1 MKNNSLSRKLK
12 DFISL
17 GLHIM
22 MIEGYKNHFM
32 LTAVKSKKSSEY
44 KETSIEDTLGGLD
57 TSMKGLASSEVS
69 DRIQNYGYNEVEE
82 KRKNPF
88 LQFFRRYWGP
98 MPWLL
103 EVAIILAYFLGHY
116 LESGIILALLTM
128 NAVIGYFQ
136 ERGSQKALESL
147 KKRLAIKAKVLR
159 DGLWI
164 TIEAREIVPG
174 DIIAL
179 ALGDVVPADTKIISG
194 EFSID
199 QSILT
204 GESMPVDARQSSVV
218 YAGSVV
224 KRGEGQGAVINTST
238 NTFFGQTAELV
249 KIAHPKSHQEEI
261 MLAIVR
267 YMLYFGLA
275 ALVLVAIYSVLIG
288 IGVLSIVTFAVI
300 FLMAAVPVALPAVMT
315 IVQSVGATEMVK
327 KGVLVTRLDSI
338 EDAASIDVLCLDK
351 TGTITEN
358 KLSVADIIF
367 FPGYTREDVILISI
381 LASQEVGNDTIDMA
395 VIAYAKSSGIES
407 LKYQRLSFTP
417 FEPSTK
423 RSEAIIQTDGRKFKV
438 TKGAP
443 QIIVSICSGIDEEF
457 KKKIDQLVEDLSRKG
472 YRTLGV
478 ARSEGEGQN
487 NLHLVGLLS
496 LADPPRSDS
505 KQMIEEMKGL
515 GIRPVMLTGDN
526 IAIAREIAKQ
536 VLIGEKIV
544 QISKLKGL
552 SEAEQAKAIEEYDGF
567 AEIYPEDKYKIVK
580 LLQSRKHI
588 VGMTGDGVNDAP
600 ALKQA
605 ELGIAVSNATDVAK
619 ASASVV
625 ITEPGIRVIVEAIKT
640 SRHIYQRMLTW
651 VINKVTKVIQVI
663 GLLTIGFFWV
673 QDTVVSLLGMA
684 LLIFA
689 NDFVTMSLATDN
701 VKFTSNPN
709 KWNVRNITLASL
721 VIGLLL
727 IAEGTIALW
736 IGKNY
741 FHLGIDEL
749 RTFMILLLI
758 FTSQFRIYIVR
769 ERRYFWSSLP
779 GKALI
784 IATVAALVVF
794 TLMGI
799 YGLIVTPLAVY
810 QVLFVLGFSALFTFA
825 IDVPKYLAF
834 RRFGL

>member
-1 MKNNSLSRKLK
+1 M
-12 DFISL
+12 
-17 GLHIM
+17 
-22 MIEGYKNHFM
+22 E
-32 LTAVKSKKSSEY
+32 TAEKSKNASEY
-44 KETSIEDTLGGLD
+44 KEYSIEDTLVNLN
-57 TSMKGLASSEVS
+57 TSMKGLASPEAS
-69 DRIQNYGYNEVEE
+69 DRIQRYGYNEVIE

-103 EVAIILAYFLGHY
+103 EVAIILAYFLRHY
-116 LESGIILALLTM
+116 LEAGIIFALLTM
-128 NAVIGYFQ
+128 NAIIGYIQ
-136 ERGSQKALESL
+136 ERGSHRALESL

-159 DGLWI
+159 DGNWK
-164 TIEAREIVPG
+164 TTDAREIVPG

-179 ALGDVVPADTKIISG
+179 ALGDVVPADTKISNG

-199 QSILT
+199 QSVLT
-204 GESMPVDARQSSVV
+204 GESMPVEARQSGVV
-218 YAGSVV
+218 YSGSIV
-224 KRGEGQGAVINTST
+224 KRGEGQGIVVNTGM
-238 NTFFGQTAELV
+238 NTYFGKTAELV
-249 KIAHPKSHQEEI
+249 RIANPKSHQEEI

-275 ALVLVAIYSVLIG
+275 ALVLVAIYAVLIG

-300 FLMAAVPVALPAVMT
+300 FLMGAVPVALPAVMT

-358 KLSVADIIF
+358 KLSVADIIPF
-367 FPGYTREDVILISI
+367 SGYTREDVILTSYM
-381 LASQEVGNDTIDMA
+381 ASQEIGNDTIDLA
-395 VIAYAKSSGIES
+395 VIAYARSSGIGS
-407 LKYQRLSFTP
+407 IKYLQISFTP

-423 RSEAIIQTDGRKFKV
+423 RSEAIVREGDKQFKA
-438 TKGAP
+438 TKGAA
-443 QIIVSICSGIDEEF
+443 QVIVSICSGIDEEF
-457 KKKIDQLVEDLSRKG
+457 KGKIEQMVEDLSRKG

-478 ARSEGEGQN
+478 ARSEGADQS
-487 NLHLVGLLS
+487 NLHMVGLLS
-496 LADPPRSDS
+496 LDDPPRSDS
-505 KQMIEEMKGL
+505 KEMIEEMKGL

-526 IAIAREIAKQ
+526 IAIAREIARQ
-536 VLIGEKIV
+536 VSIGDKIV
-544 QISKLKGL
+544 QIDKLKGL

-580 LLQSRKHI
+580 LLQSRKHL

-605 ELGIAVSNATDVAK
+605 EMGIAVSSATDVAK

-625 ITEPGIRVIVEAIKT
+625 ITEPGIRVIVDAVKT

-663 GLLTIGFFWV
+663 GLLTVGFFWV

-701 VKFTSNPN
+701 VKTTINPN

-727 IAEGTIALW
+727 ILEGVIALL
-736 IGKNY
+736 IGKNF

-749 RTFMILLLI
+749 RTFIMLLLI
-758 FTSQFRIYIVR
+758 FTSQFRVYIVR
-769 ERRYFWSSLP
+769 ERKYFWSSLP
-779 GKALI
+779 GRALI
-784 IATVAALVVF
+784 ISTVSALVAFALLGV
-794 TLMGI
+794 
-799 YGLIVTPLAVY
+799 YGVIVTPLTVY
-810 QVLFVLGFSALFTFA
+810 QVIFILGFSALFTFA
-825 IDVPKYLAF
+825 IDIPKYLAF
-834 RRFGL
+834 HRFHL